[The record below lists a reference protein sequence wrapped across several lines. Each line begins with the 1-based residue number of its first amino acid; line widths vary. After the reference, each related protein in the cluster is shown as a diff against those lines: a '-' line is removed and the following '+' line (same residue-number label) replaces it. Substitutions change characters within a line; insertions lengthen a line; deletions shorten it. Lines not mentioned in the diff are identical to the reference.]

1 MQGTVRSERA
11 SAHVELVTI
20 AREAKL
26 NAMTI
31 SMWSDMSD
39 IFDRINVDPSVRCV
53 ILRGEGTRAF
63 SVGAD
68 IGEFTEHRNNAKN
81 AKLFQKY
88 AHRAFHAVEDCPHP
102 VITAI
107 AGACAGGGLELA
119 AVTDIRIAGA
129 SARFGV
135 PIKRLGLVVSYDEIK
150 RMLRIVS
157 PAVASEL
164 LFEGQMFSAAD
175 ALRMGLLN
183 RVVADAEVFNES
195 LATAER
201 IAAGAPLVARWH
213 KKFIKRVMHDPAPIS
228 AAESDE
234 VYECFDTEDFRT
246 GFQSFLSKTVPTF
259 KGR

>member
-1 MQGTVRSERA
+1 MQGTVKSERA
-11 SAHVELVTI
+11 SAHVEVVTI
-20 AREAKL
+20 SREAKL
-26 NAMTI
+26 NAMTMM
-31 SMWSDMSD
+31 MWEEMSD
-39 IFDRINVDPSVRCV
+39 IFDRINADSTVRCV
-53 ILRGEGTRAF
+53 ILRGEGNRAF

-81 AKLFQKY
+81 AKVFQKF

-102 VITAI
+102 VVTAI

-164 LFEGQMFSAAD
+164 LFEGQMYSAAD

-183 RVVADAEVFNES
+183 RVVADADVFKES

-201 IAAGAPLVARWH
+201 IAEGAPLAARWH

-228 AAESDE
+228 STEADE
-234 VYECFDTEDFRT
+234 VYECFDTEDFHI
-246 GFQSFLSKTVPTF
+246 GFQSFLKKTKPAFTG
-259 KGR
+259 K